1 MGRSRQTSQSERRK
15 APLQLTVPGARIGD
29 SGITMTV
36 AIVVRTMRPSG
47 IQNSQW

>member
-1 MGRSRQTSQSERRK
+1 MSQSESRI
-15 APLQLTVPGARIGD
+15 APVQLTVPGARIGD

-36 AIVVRTMRPSG
+36 AIVVSTMRASG